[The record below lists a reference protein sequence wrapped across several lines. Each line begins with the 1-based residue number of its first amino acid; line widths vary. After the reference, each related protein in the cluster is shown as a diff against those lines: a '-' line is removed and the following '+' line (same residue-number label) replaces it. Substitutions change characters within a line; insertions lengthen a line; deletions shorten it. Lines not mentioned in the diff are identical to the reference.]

1 MEDNT
6 PNQAVPPITTEDK
19 VFMLACH
26 LSPFVSLA
34 LIIPFVVY
42 LIKKDEASRVTE
54 HAKEALNFHISVTLY
69 CIVSLVLCI
78 IGIGFLLLFALAAFV
93 VFCSI
98 LAAIKAVDDK
108 LFRYPL
114 TLRLVK

>member
-6 PNQAVPPITTEDK
+6 PNQAVTPITTEDK

-42 LIKKDEASRVTE
+42 LIKKDDASRVTE
-54 HAKEALNFHISVTLY
+54 HAKEALNFHISATIYFL
-69 CIVSLVLCI
+69 VSLVLCI
-78 IGIGFLLLFALAAFV
+78 IGIGVLLLFALAGLV
-93 VFCSI
+93 VVCSI
-98 LAAIKAVDDK
+98 IAAIKAADDK